1 MEALYILIG
10 LVSGVLITRLM
21 YGTSSG
27 TLKIDHSNPDKDVYR
42 MEFNNLDNLSKKKH
56 VVLKV
61 DNHADLSQ
69 K

>member
-1 MEALYILIG
+1 MMYLLWFVVGVFIG
-10 LVSGVLITRLM
+10 SIIFYDR
-21 YGTSSG
+21 SSG
-27 TLKIDHSNPDKDVYR
+27 TLRIDHRNPEKDVYR
-42 MEFNNLDNLSKKKH
+42 IEIDNLDNLAKKRR

>member
-1 MEALYILIG
+1 MLYALLFAVGVFIG
-10 LVSGVLITRLM
+10 SIIHYAFG
-21 YGTSSG
+21 SSG
-27 TLKIDHSNPDKDVYR
+27 TLRIDHRNPEKDVYR
-42 MEFNNLDNLSKKKH
+42 IEIDNLDNLAKKRR